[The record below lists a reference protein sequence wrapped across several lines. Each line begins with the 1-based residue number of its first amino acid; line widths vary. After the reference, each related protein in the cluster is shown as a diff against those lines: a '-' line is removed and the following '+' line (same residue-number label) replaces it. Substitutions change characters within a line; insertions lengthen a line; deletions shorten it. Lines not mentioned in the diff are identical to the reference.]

1 MAALTNINV
10 PTLVPAGAPTTNA
23 CTAGPDTIPVQAF
36 GRYKLRFAN
45 TGGAPVT
52 VTIDDP
58 VSQNPGNATQ
68 FNPDVALAT
77 VPATTGIR
85 ESTIDVARFRDP
97 ATGNITL
104 TYSVTPTMTVQVDG
118 PF

>member
-1 MAALTNINV
+1 MAALTNIN
-10 PTLVPAGAPTTNA
+10 PPALVPGAAPLTNT
-23 CTAGPDTIPVQAF
+23 CTAGPDTIPVAAT
-36 GRYKLRFAN
+36 GRYLLRFNN

-68 FNPDVALAT
+68 FNPDVPLAVT
-77 VPATTGIR
+77 NAQAR
-85 ESTIDVARFRDP
+85 AQTIDVARFRDP
-97 ATGNITL
+97 TTGNITL
-104 TYSVTPTMTVQVDG
+104 SYSATPTMTVEVHG